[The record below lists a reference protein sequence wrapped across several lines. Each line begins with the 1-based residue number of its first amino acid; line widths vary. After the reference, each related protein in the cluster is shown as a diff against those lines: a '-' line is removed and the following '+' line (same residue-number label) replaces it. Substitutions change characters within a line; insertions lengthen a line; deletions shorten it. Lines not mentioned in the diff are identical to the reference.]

1 MKKKKPI
8 IALLYDFDKTL
19 SKTDMQNYSLIPSL
33 GLTIDEFWAKA
44 SEYTNKHGMERTLS
58 YMYAMISEAKAHNI
72 KLTKKFLR
80 ECGKDIEFYPGVTN
94 WFKRIN
100 EYAAKKGI
108 IVEHYLISSGTKEI
122 VEGSAIAKE
131 FKEIYG
137 CEFYFENGVAVWPK
151 FVINFTQKTQYYYRV
166 AKGATNPVDD
176 DGVNMKS
183 VTHRIPYR
191 NILYLGDGITDIACM
206 TVVKKNDGHS
216 IAVYPEGESN
226 KVKQI
231 LLDNRCNFI
240 VKGDY
245 RANSDL
251 DKVVKNVIDKI
262 AIIEDIEN
270 QQRILAEK

>member
-19 SKTDMQNYSLIPSL
+19 STTDMQNYSFIPRL
-33 GLTIDEFWAKA
+33 GLSSEEFWGKA

-72 KLTKKFLR
+72 KLSKAFLK
-80 ECGKDIEFYPGVTN
+80 ECGKDIEFYPGVLG

-100 EYAAKKGI
+100 DYAAKKGI

-122 VEGSAIAKE
+122 VQGSSIAKE

-166 AKGATNPVDD
+166 AKGAINPTDD
-176 DGVNMKS
+176 DGVNKKS
-183 VTHRIPYR
+183 ETLRIPYR

-262 AIIEDIEN
+262 AIIEDIE
-270 QQRILAEK
+270 QQQKILAEK

>member
-19 SKTDMQNYSLIPSL
+19 STMDMQNYTLIPRL
-33 GLTIDEFWAKA
+33 GLPTEEFWARA
-44 SEYTNKHGMERTLS
+44 SEYTNKYGMERTLS
-58 YMYAMISEAKAHNI
+58 YMYAMISVAKEHNI

-94 WFKRIN
+94 WFRRIN

-108 IVEHYLISSGTKEI
+108 TVEHYLISSGTKEI
-122 VEGSAIAKE
+122 VEGSPIAKE

-176 DGVNMKS
+176 DGVNKKS
-183 VTHRIPYR
+183 ETHRIPYR

-216 IAVYPEGESN
+216 IAIYPEGKSN
-226 KVKQI
+226 NVKQI

-262 AIIEDIEN
+262 AIIEDIEA
-270 QQRILAEK
+270 QQKILAEK

>member
-1 MKKKKPI
+1 MKQSKPI

-19 SKTDMQNYSLIPSL
+19 STTDMQNYSFIPRL
-33 GLTIDEFWAKA
+33 GLTSEEFWNVA

-58 YMYAMISEAKAHNI
+58 YMYAMISEAKKKNI
-72 KLTKKFLR
+72 KLTKKFLK
-80 ECGKDIEFYPGVTN
+80 ECGKDIVFYPGVIN

-100 EYAAKKGI
+100 AYAAKKGI

-122 VEGSAIAKE
+122 IEGSPIAKE

-137 CEFYFENGVAVWPK
+137 CEFYFEKGEAVWPK

-166 AKGATNPVDD
+166 AKGAINPVDD
-176 DGVNMKS
+176 DGVNKKS
-183 VTHRIPYR
+183 ETHRIPYR

-216 IAVYPEGESN
+216 IAVYPQGESN

-231 LLDNRCNFI
+231 LIDNRCNFI
-240 VKGDY
+240 VEGDY
-245 RANSDL
+245 RPNSDL

-262 AIIEDIEN
+262 SIIENLEK
-270 QQRILAEK
+270 QQIMLSKK

>member
-19 SKTDMQNYSLIPSL
+19 STMDMQNYTLIPRL
-33 GLTIDEFWAKA
+33 GLSTDDFWARA
-44 SEYTNKHGMERTLS
+44 SEYTNKYGMERTLS
-58 YMYAMISEAKAHNI
+58 YMYAMIAVAKEHNV

-80 ECGKDIEFYPGVTN
+80 ECGKDIEFYPGVLN

-100 EYAAKKGI
+100 DYAAKKGI
-108 IVEHYLISSGTKEI
+108 TVEHYLISSGTKEI
-122 VEGSAIAKE
+122 VEGSPIAKE

-176 DGVNMKS
+176 DGVNKKS
-183 VTHRIPYR
+183 ETHRIPYR

-216 IAVYPEGESN
+216 IAIYPEGKSN
-226 KVKQI
+226 NVKQI

-262 AIIEDIEN
+262 AIIEDIEA
-270 QQRILAEK
+270 QQKILAEK

>member
-19 SKTDMQNYSLIPSL
+19 STMDMQNYSFIPRL
-33 GLTIDEFWAKA
+33 GLSPDEFWAKA

-58 YMYAMISEAKAHNI
+58 YMYAMVSEAKARNI
-72 KLTKKFLR
+72 KLNKKLLE
-80 ECGKDIEFYPGVTN
+80 ECGKNIELYPGVTT

-100 EYAAKKGI
+100 DYAAKKGI
-108 IVEHYLISSGTKEI
+108 VVEHYLISSGTKEI
-122 VEGSAIAKE
+122 VKGCAIAKE

-166 AKGATNPVDD
+166 AKGAVDPNDD
-176 DGVNMKS
+176 DGVNKKS
-183 VTHRIPYR
+183 ETHRIPYR
-191 NILYLGDGITDIACM
+191 NIIYLGDGITDIACM

-216 IAVYPEGESN
+216 IAIYPGDESN

-262 AIIEDIEN
+262 AIIEDIEA
-270 QQRILAEK
+270 QQKILAEK